1 MDIAYSFTNDSFVA
15 CGTEAGQQ
23 QADSHLHTGNGTDL
37 SQEETEEKKEGSEF
51 ITRNLLVE

>member
-37 SQEETEEKKEGSEF
+37 SQEETEGKKKQKK
-51 ITRNLLVE
+51 RKKVLNL